1 MANPDGHLRV
11 IFASSAFGLG
21 IDGRGI
27 STAVH
32 TSCPRTV
39 DDYVQEVGR
48 GGRGGLASAIFANA
62 SKADDFMKRYCDITT
77 CRRAFVCEG
86 SPRKEKCFWILSG
99 SQGRKRP

>member
-77 CRRAFVCEG
+77 CGGAFVCEG
-86 SPRKEKCFWILSG
+86 SPRMEMCFGILSG